1 MVSNDIHKKEYE
13 APRFKFIG
21 VQFQG
26 IGLKNVPQGVQVLR
40 AGLKYRRRT
49 KGIQQPADVKVCRL
63 CYILYIIF

>member
-1 MVSNDIHKKEYE
+1 CGRYPET
-13 APRFKFIG
+13 R

-26 IGLKNVPQGVQVLR
+26 IGLIIVPQGAGPA

-63 CYILYIIF
+63 CYIFIYHVLITGGLPE